1 MYITSAFNK
10 EIISLEE
17 ATADREFISKVAM
30 FTNTPTT
37 ESAILTFAL
46 LILTTLGR
54 WDTATQ
60 Y

>member
-1 MYITSAFNK
+1 MCITSAFNK

-37 ESAILTFAL
+37 ESAILTYAL

-54 WDTATQ
+54 CDTTTQ
-60 Y
+60 L